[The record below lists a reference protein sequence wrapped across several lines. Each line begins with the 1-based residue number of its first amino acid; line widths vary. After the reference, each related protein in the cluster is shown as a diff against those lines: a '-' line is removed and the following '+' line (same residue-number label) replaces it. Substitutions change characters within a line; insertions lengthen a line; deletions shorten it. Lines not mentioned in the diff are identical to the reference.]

1 MELKCNGCEAT
12 AKQANSGMLA
22 QEFWQQ
28 ARPRTGSGIGH
39 TAQDENA
46 ACRQKN

>member
-1 MELKCNGCEAT
+1 MELR
-12 AKQANSGMLA
+12 NSGMGFGSHLLA

-39 TAQDENA
+39 TAKDENA
-46 ACRQKN
+46 A